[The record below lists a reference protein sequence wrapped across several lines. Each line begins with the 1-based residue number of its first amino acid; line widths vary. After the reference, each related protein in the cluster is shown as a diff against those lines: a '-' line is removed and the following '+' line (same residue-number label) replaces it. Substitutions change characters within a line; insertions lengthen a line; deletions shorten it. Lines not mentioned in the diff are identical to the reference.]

1 MMMDSKVQVIRV
13 LENRIDQEEVR
24 YLCIMSMRETV
35 TLLRPKD
42 TYRIFIDITFSGS
55 ILSNLVTGANQTTHF
70 PPPGE

>member
-1 MMMDSKVQVIRV
+1 MMMDPKVQVIRV
-13 LENRIDQEEVR
+13 LENRIDKEEVR
-24 YLCIMSMRETV
+24 YLCIVSMRETE

-55 ILSNLVTGANQTTHF
+55 ILSNLIAGANQTTHF